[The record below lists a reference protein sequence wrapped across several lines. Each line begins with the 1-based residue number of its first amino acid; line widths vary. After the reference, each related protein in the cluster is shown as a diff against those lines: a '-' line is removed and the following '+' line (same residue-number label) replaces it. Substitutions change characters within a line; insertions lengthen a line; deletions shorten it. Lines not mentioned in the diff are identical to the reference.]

1 MENNVKFA
9 LALATL
15 DKKIANLNIE
25 ISKDFDNQKLKDE
38 LSILLN
44 DRETLLK
51 ERNIPDA
58 LKLKSGRSVK
68 VASLP
73 RSMGSFPPNNPL
85 FLSSLIFESS

>member
-9 LALATL
+9 LALATS

-51 ERNIPDA
+51 ERNIEKIEN
-58 LKLKSGRSVK
+58 LMNKY
-68 VASLP
+68 
-73 RSMGSFPPNNPL
+73 GSKKNG
-85 FLSSLIFESS
+85 